1 MARKPKAEKDA
12 ELDARKAFLKK
23 LPKQLLTEADCEK
36 HDGLVAGAMLEQV
49 ISAGAAE
56 ILLKRSSQ
64 ALRGM
69 RQKAGRR
76 ELDELREL
84 LAAAKGIKAG
94 AAARGAAARSK
105 TR

>member
-1 MARKPKAEKDA
+1 MGRKPKAVKAA
-12 ELDARKAFLKK
+12 ELDARGKFLAT
-23 LPKQLLTEADCEK
+23 LPKQLASEADCER
-36 HDGLVAGAMLEQV
+36 HDGLVAAGMLEGV
-49 ISAGAAE
+49 ITAGHAE

-69 RQKAGRR
+69 RQRAGRR

-84 LAAAKGIKAG
+84 LAEAKGIRSAAG
-94 AAARGAAARSK
+94 ARGAAARGK